1 MNTPTPLSQVQALRA
16 ELVTAFPE
24 RREVIDGALEAVL
37 AREHVLLL
45 GPPGTAK
52 SALVRAIAQ
61 AFGGIYFERLLTKF
75 STPEELAALKA
86 EVEGEGFMAS
96 LPDRPSTLVRRL
108 DAFEGLQARANLYR
122 NVLQVRVDDLEAT
135 LLSLTASVENLLNQ
149 KAV

>member
-1 MNTPTPLSQVQALRA
+1 
-16 ELVTAFPE
+16 
-24 RREVIDGALEAVL
+24 
-37 AREHVLLL
+37 
-45 GPPGTAK
+45 
-52 SALVRAIAQ
+52 
-61 AFGGIYFERLLTKF
+61 
-75 STPEELAALKA
+75 LKA